1 MESNN
6 THISTIAVGA
16 AVVFFFCVIRKL
28 RCIWIQSQFAKVHGC
43 EPVLPA
49 SKDPLLGIDVLLEN
63 IQAAKSHRFLELIQ
77 HRFQRY
83 GNTFRVK
90 RFTTPFII
98 TCEPANLKNVL
109 SLKFRDY
116 GLGSRIATFGPLLG
130 HGIFTSDGEHWAQS
144 RAMVRPSFVKDQI
157 ADLEKLEELMQCLLA
172 LIPTD
177 GSTVDLQD
185 FFFCYTL
192 DSATEFLFGHSV
204 QSLNQRLSG
213 VVPDD
218 SDFASAFNYAQH
230 AIARNTRLGFL
241 GRVIP
246 DHKATRSNRICH
258 SLVEQL
264 LLLLL
269 LIHTLTPRL
278 SDMQGTTIS
287 TLYVHPFLVDYYFPD
302 ELGASSRPVVASAW
316 GCVLPP
322 SWRATSESLRC
333 LRKVQDRPED
343 ATVLRTILEP
353 TLPTLSCS
361 SQHI

>member
-77 HRFQRY
+77 HRFQ
-83 GNTFRVK
+83 
-90 RFTTPFII
+90 
-98 TCEPANLKNVL
+98 
-109 SLKFRDY
+109 RDY